1 VSESPVK
8 ARPVTG
14 CATKIKNIIGA
25 PLAVQLCAT
34 PLKNNSSCTLLHWPG
49 AVLVSQGWNEHHIN
63 LRGDVRLGIS
73 YS

>member
-14 CATKIKNIIGA
+14 CDTEIKNIIGA

-34 PLKNNSSCTLLHWPG
+34 PFKKNQVAHCCTGLARVLLTG
-49 AVLVSQGWNEHHIN
+49 L
-63 LRGDVRLGIS
+63 
-73 YS
+73 